1 MRILDKYILRSV
13 LSIFLTCLLTFLML
27 YVVIDILSHLD
38 DLLKLHINL
47 TILIKYYTSYMPVIF
62 AQVAPFSCL
71 MATLYTFASLNRFN
85 EIIAMRASGISIFGV
100 IKPVLIFGLL
110 VSLFI
115 LMLGDSYIPQS
126 LSFNQ
131 KIKTQMETRA
141 KKPLGKEILEHITMY
156 GQGNSLYYANKFIP
170 LTKTMENVI
179 VTQYDQNQN
188 PLKKT
193 IANKAVFKNNNWVF
207 YQSVTYN
214 FDKFGRTS
222 SVPKYAAEEITDI
235 PETPE
240 EFLNQSQRP
249 ELMSTEQLKNYI
261 DKLDKSGASRA
272 VTSLKTDLYQRYT
285 MPFLSLII
293 ILVGIP
299 FSLKIRKHATGV
311 SSLGISIILAFLYY
325 VINAISI
332 ALGKNEVLSPLLAV
346 SLSHILAII
355 SSLYLIYCLP

>member
-1 MRILDKYILRSV
+1 
-13 LSIFLTCLLTFLML
+13 
-27 YVVIDILSHLD
+27 
-38 DLLKLHINL
+38 
-47 TILIKYYTSYMPVIF
+47 MPVIF

-71 MATLYTFASLNRFN
+71 MATLYTYASLNRFN

-110 VSLFI
+110 ISLFI
-115 LMLGDSYIPQS
+115 LMLNDSYIPQS

-131 KIKTQMETRA
+131 KIKSQMETKA
-141 KKPLGKEILEHITMY
+141 KRTSEKEVLSNISMY
-156 GQGNSLYYANKFIP
+156 GHGNSLYFASKFIP

-179 VTQYDQNQN
+179 VMQYDQNQN

-214 FDKFGRTS
+214 FDKLGQTNS
-222 SVPKYAAEEITDI
+222 MPKYASEVITDI

-240 EFLNQSQRP
+240 DFLNQSQRP
-249 ELMSTEQLKNYI
+249 ELMSTEQLKSYI
-261 DKLDKSGASRA
+261 DKLDKSGASGV
-272 VTSLKTDLYQRYT
+272 VTNLKTDLYQRYT

-332 ALGKNEVLSPLLAV
+332 ALGKNEVLSPLMAV
-346 SLSHILAII
+346 SLSHFLAIV